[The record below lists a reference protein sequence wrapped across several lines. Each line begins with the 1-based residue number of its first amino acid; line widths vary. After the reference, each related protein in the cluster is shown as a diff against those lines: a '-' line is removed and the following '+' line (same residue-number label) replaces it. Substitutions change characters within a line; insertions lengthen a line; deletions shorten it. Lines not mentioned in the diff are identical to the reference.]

1 MRFLSVAHFQ
11 PLLGRRLKATPV
23 LQTSLLL
30 GGCNSK
36 LNQKLWLTGGAFII
50 NDFLRNPHF
59 SILTVKS
66 GELLMAADDEIMDVV
81 RLRACPWL
89 SLRFLGSL
97 ELVEEI
103 LLLLLNGTD
112 VEVDILSWLSWTELE
127 RKNSGLGIE
136 KFNLERI
143 FDDSVVG
150 GRIVVSLFVG
160 WGGIAFSGSCRG
172 FITGWGFTTVQECV
186 FTIFF
191 YHFITQNKFPL
202 SIYVDS

>member
-1 MRFLSVAHFQ
+1 MG
-11 PLLGRRLKATPV
+11 LGIE
-23 LQTSLLL
+23 
-30 GGCNSK
+30 N
-36 LNQKLWLTGGAFII
+36 
-50 NDFLRNPHF
+50 
-59 SILTVKS
+59 ILTVKS

-186 FTIFF
+186 LTSF
-191 YHFITQNKFPL
+191 YNFITHLLSRSAHWTPNFTNPEFQFPQFKVLQSVIQYVL
-202 SIYVDS
+202 SCSLHTFSN

>member
-1 MRFLSVAHFQ
+1 MN
-11 PLLGRRLKATPV
+11 KAIHDKDLRIYRKTKNFYSAAN
-23 LQTSLLL
+23 QDWKEIACKQKIRIFMNSLDFVMN
-30 GGCNSK
+30 NSYFI
-36 LNQKLWLTGGAFII
+36 LN
-50 NDFLRNPHF
+50 P

-66 GELLMAADDEIMDVV
+66 GEILMAADDEIMDVV

-97 ELVEEI
+97 ELVEI

-160 WGGIAFSGSCRG
+160 WGGTAFSGSCRG

-186 FTIFF
+186 LTSF
-191 YHFITQNKFPL
+191 YHFITQNKFTL
-202 SIYVDS
+202 FYNT

>member
-1 MRFLSVAHFQ
+1 
-11 PLLGRRLKATPV
+11 
-23 LQTSLLL
+23 
-30 GGCNSK
+30 
-36 LNQKLWLTGGAFII
+36 
-50 NDFLRNPHF
+50 
-59 SILTVKS
+59 
-66 GELLMAADDEIMDVV
+66 MAADDEIMDVV
-81 RLRACPWL
+81 QLRACPRL

-97 ELVEEI
+97 ELVEI

-150 GRIVVSLFVG
+150 GRIFVVSLFVG
-160 WGGIAFSGSCRG
+160 WGGGTAFSGSCRG

-186 FTIFF
+186 LTSF
-191 YHFITQNKFPL
+191 YHFITHLLSRSAHWTPNFTNPEFQFPQFKVLKSVCFL
-202 SIYVDS
+202 SVSLILAFFGVFCY